1 MHWLVTGG
9 AGFIGSNLAIY
20 LLAHGHRVTVFDN
33 FSTGT
38 IDNIERVEKVGGD
51 QFRYITGDI
60 RSNSELKGIFNDVD
74 CVVHLA
80 AQVSVPRSVADPSEN
95 DEINIRGFENV
106 LNRAVNANVRT
117 FIYASSCAIY
127 GNNSNLPLAEK
138 AAPNPLS
145 PYAKSK
151 LMNEKIAHRFAEK
164 YPKTKVVGLRFF
176 NIYGAWQ
183 GFSGGYASVIP
194 KWIHCLMTDQQPIL
208 YGDGTATRDFCFVD
222 EISKIILG
230 IPLKPESVRSTIY
243 NIGAGQ
249 PIELLHLFSVI
260 SHVIQLKGKY
270 KKFSAPKF
278 LEPRKGDILHSLADI
293 SLARNELGF
302 TPSIK
307 LEVGIEK
314 ILDNQYFALEV
325 G

>member
-1 MHWLVTGG
+1 
-9 AGFIGSNLAIY
+9 
-20 LLAHGHRVTVFDN
+20 
-33 FSTGT
+33 
-38 IDNIERVEKVGGD
+38 
-51 QFRYITGDI
+51 
-60 RSNSELKGIFNDVD
+60 
-74 CVVHLA
+74 
-80 AQVSVPRSVADPSEN
+80 
-95 DEINIRGFENV
+95 
-106 LNRAVNANVRT
+106 
-117 FIYASSCAIY
+117 
-127 GNNSNLPLAEK
+127 
-138 AAPNPLS
+138 
-145 PYAKSK
+145 
-151 LMNEKIAHRFAEK
+151 MNEKIAHRFAEK

-270 KKFSAPKF
+270 IKFSAPKF

-293 SLARNELGF
+293 SRARNELGF

-307 LEVGIEK
+307 LESESRK
-314 ILDNQYFALEV
+314 YWTTNILHWRSVNLDDNAPLSAVKSLIKKREMGFSDYLL
-325 G
+325 